1 MGGMRIRTRARMAF
15 LLGAAVLPGLAL
27 HGQGAATP
35 AAAPTGRVVRTIEDP
50 GTGARWLLICD
61 ANDPGGPGRLIAG
74 KNTGTFANTGSLAAG
89 GEPGKNKVHGSTVV
103 HGNTIAA
110 AVRAGDLLI
119 VEEHTATAEAYL
131 QGVAQAAAAVGSL
144 VNVRLKAGGK
154 LVRAV
159 VLGPGRAALAPAA
172 GVQR

>member
-1 MGGMRIRTRARMAF
+1 M
-15 LLGAAVLPGLAL
+15 

-74 KNTGTFANTGSLAAG
+74 KNTGTFANTGSLATG
-89 GEPGKNKVHGSTVV
+89 VEPGRNRVHDSTMVHGSA
-103 HGNTIAA
+103 IAA
-110 AVRAGDLLI
+110 AVRSGDLLI
-119 VEEHTATAEAYL
+119 VEEHTATAEAYREA
-131 QGVAQAAAAVGSL
+131 VAQGTAAVGSL

-154 LVRAV
+154 VVRAV
-159 VLGPGRAALAPAA
+159 VLGPGRAALAPAV
-172 GVQR
+172 GVRR